1 MADMSFLKIVFLN
14 SVSNNN
20 YYFKV
25 ANYVKKVIPK
35 DYKTMQALEK
45 AFQQNALL
53 RSCDDEQRSAI
64 FDAMFE
70 RNVERKLK
78 KFQNLN
84 QFRHGGQTSPIFKG
98 VS

>member
-1 MADMSFLKIVFLN
+1 M
-14 SVSNNN
+14 
-20 YYFKV
+20 
-25 ANYVKKVIPK
+25 KKVIPK

-70 RNVERKLK
+70 RNVERKSY
-78 KFQNLN
+78 KFQNLT
-84 QFRHGGQTSPIFKG
+84 QFRHGGQTSPHFMCG
-98 VS
+98 

>member
-1 MADMSFLKIVFLN
+1 M
-14 SVSNNN
+14 
-20 YYFKV
+20 
-25 ANYVKKVIPK
+25 KKVIPK

-70 RNVERKLK
+70 RNVERKLNM
-78 KFQNLN
+78 FQNFNHL
-84 QFRHGGQTSPIFKG
+84 RHGVQTSPHFQGSFLGPYGLGFI
-98 VS
+98 

>member
-1 MADMSFLKIVFLN
+1 M
-14 SVSNNN
+14 
-20 YYFKV
+20 
-25 ANYVKKVIPK
+25 KKVIPK

-70 RNVERKLK
+70 RNVERKSN
-78 KFQNLN
+78 KFQNL
-84 QFRHGGQTSPIFKG
+84 T
-98 VS
+98 